1 MKTNL
6 DGAALVTGGSGSIGQ
21 AIAAELARSGA
32 DVGIGYHTDED
43 GARNAAETVESHGRN
58 ATIVQADVTDIDD
71 AATLVKRATE
81 LGELSV
87 LVNAAG
93 IVTPGP
99 LEDAPG
105 RIGDALATNVEGV
118 VTVSAAAVESLRDTS
133 GAIVN
138 VGSVAADLGTVDV
151 TYAASKAGVVGVTR
165 ALARELGPDGVRV
178 SAVAPGPVDTPMD
191 DEITESLEARRFRGH
206 HTVDTLLDRYEATPE
221 EVAAAARFLATHE
234 FVTGEVLHVDGGM
247 TID

>member
-1 MKTNL
+1 MNTR
-6 DGAALVTGGSGSIGQ
+6 GSALVTGGSGSIGR
-21 AIAAELARSGA
+21 AIAAELARVDL
-32 DVGIGYHTDED
+32 DVAIGYHSDED
-43 GARNAAETVESHGRN
+43 GARRAADAVEACGRN
-58 ATIVQADVTDIDD
+58 AAIVQGDVTDSDA
-71 AATLVKRATE
+71 AATLVDRANE

-93 IVTPGP
+93 IATPGSI
-99 LEDAPG
+99 EDAPD
-105 RIGDALATNVEGV
+105 RIGDVLSANVEGV
-118 VTVSAAAVESLRDTS
+118 VAVSAAAVASLRETG

-138 VGSVAADLGTVDV
+138 IGSVAADIGTVDV

-165 ALARELGPDGVRV
+165 ALARELGSDGIRV
-178 SAVAPGPVDTPMD
+178 SAVSPGPVDTPMD
-191 DEITESLEARRFRGH
+191 DEITESLEERRFRGH

-221 EVAAAARFLATHE
+221 EVATAVRFLATHE

>member
-1 MKTNL
+1 MNRNL
-6 DGAALVTGGSGSIGQ
+6 EGTVLVTGGSGSIGQ
-21 AIAAELARSGA
+21 AITAELARGGA
-32 DVGIGYHTDED
+32 DVAIGYHSDED
-43 GARNAAETVESHGRN
+43 GARRAAEAVETHGQN
-58 ATIVQADVTDIDD
+58 ATLAQGDVTDTDD
-71 AATLVKRATE
+71 ATALVERATE

-93 IVTPGP
+93 IATPGP
-99 LEDAPG
+99 IEHAPD

-118 VTVSAAAVESLRDTS
+118 VTVSAAAVKSLRETS

-138 VGSVAADLGTVDV
+138 IGSVAADLGTVDV

-165 ALARELGPDGVRV
+165 ALARELGPDGIRV
-178 SAVAPGPVDTPMD
+178 SAVSPGPVDTPMD

-206 HTVDTLLDRYEATPE
+206 HTVDTLLNRYEATPD
-221 EVAAAARFLATHE
+221 EVAEAVRFLATHE